1 MESLDFTNEPRHTS
15 MRRIQPTFPDNY
27 QQQEVLISN
36 YLENSF
42 QPEEHHEIKKHF
54 RYDCLIESEAG

>member
-1 MESLDFTNEPRHTS
+1 
-15 MRRIQPTFPDNY
+15 MRGIQPAFPDNY

-36 YLENSF
+36 YIENSF